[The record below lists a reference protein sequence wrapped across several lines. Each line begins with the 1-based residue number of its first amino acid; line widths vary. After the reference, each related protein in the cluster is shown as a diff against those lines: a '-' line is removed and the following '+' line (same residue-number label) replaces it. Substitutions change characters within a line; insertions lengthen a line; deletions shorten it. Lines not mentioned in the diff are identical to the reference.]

1 MTPEQARSRAA
12 RRVRRRRRRVIAR
25 ALVVLAIMLGGA
37 VLTADVVEVSKDP
50 ALLAASKP
58 PRGLQTGTR
67 PSRPRVP
74 VPVFHPSILL
84 DALEVEIPEL
94 DTLDL
99 ELVDPVLNRKLA
111 RRRLAQAEKQRS
123 ALEQGNLRD
132 EPVSEVV
139 SEVLIQMS
147 GIAPHLLE
155 IIPPRPFVDP
165 SAVVADTELFP
176 PPNPDWP
183 LGWPGIGWVDFPTN
197 PGGGGIKLLKPL
209 PGAKEKED
217 DEEKPPIIP
226 EPGTATL
233 LALGLSLL
241 GIARLVSSGRLA
253 G

>member
-1 MTPEQARSRAA
+1 
-12 RRVRRRRRRVIAR
+12 
-25 ALVVLAIMLGGA
+25 LVVLAVMLGGA

-50 ALLAASKP
+50 ALMAASEA
-58 PRGLQTGTR
+58 PRGLQTGTQ

-84 DALEVEIPEL
+84 DALEVEIPEF

-99 ELVDPVLNRKLA
+99 ELVDPALKSSLA
-111 RRRLAQAEKQRS
+111 RRRFARAEKQRK
-123 ALEQGNLRD
+123 AAEKAEPPE
-132 EPVSEVV
+132 EPVAERVPEELIHV
-139 SEVLIQMS
+139 SGV
-147 GIAPHLLE
+147 APHLLE

-165 SAVVADTELFP
+165 SAVVADLELFP

-183 LGWPGIGWVDFPTN
+183 MGWPGIGWVDFPTN

-217 DEEKPPIIP
+217 EDDDHEPPIIP

-233 LALGLSLL
+233 LTLGLSLL
-241 GIARLVSSGRLA
+241 GIARLVSSRRLA